1 MPTTMR
7 RDTPPP
13 RTGSSETEVPRR
25 FLDYRRV
32 SIAAKV
38 ASAPGR

>member
-1 MPTTMR
+1 MPAITR

-13 RTGSSETEVPRR
+13 RTGSNETEVPRG
-25 FLDYRRV
+25 FLDYRRA